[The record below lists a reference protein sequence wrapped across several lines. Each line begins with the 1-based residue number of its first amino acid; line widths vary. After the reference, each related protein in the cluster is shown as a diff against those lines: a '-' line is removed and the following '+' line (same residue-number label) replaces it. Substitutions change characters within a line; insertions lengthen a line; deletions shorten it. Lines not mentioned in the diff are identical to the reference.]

1 LRSLGARGE
10 SLALRDSAALGN
22 TAITY
27 SPLFVRSFARNHK
40 LRITSKGIK
49 RRASERFQ
57 ESTNNKPKLSPRKP
71 LSAMAQVL
79 SPGQVIEPAK
89 PKKEDDE
96 WRENLNVRMI
106 CQECR
111 EDPPNL
117 YEDHASG
124 DMVCTSCGLVL
135 AQRNVDVSSEWRT
148 FSNDDQGND
157 DPSRVGDGPNALLN
171 GAQLNTGIAFGDGMR
186 SKDLHR
192 AQNKSNVD
200 KGNKPL
206 LVAYKQ
212 IGALCDGWQLPN
224 AVSDTTKHLYKDAS
238 EAGLAKGKSQ
248 DALIAGCLF
257 FACRR
262 NNVPRTFREVM
273 ELTRVSKKEIGRTFK
288 ALEKFIRERD
298 EERLKGGDGTAM
310 VAGGMS
316 PETLTLDEVRTILNL
331 CSLGTVVSQEVYNPS
346 AHRQDPSDLC
356 NRFCSMLD
364 MDQKTTNVAIQ
375 LAAKLKDSG
384 SLAGR
389 SPLSAA
395 AASIFMAGHL
405 MGVPKS
411 AKEIATV
418 VGVSDSTIRGAYKLL
433 YGEKD
438 ILIDAEIQARGV
450 NMEKL
455 PKPA

>member
-1 LRSLGARGE
+1 
-10 SLALRDSAALGN
+10 
-22 TAITY
+22 
-27 SPLFVRSFARNHK
+27 
-40 LRITSKGIK
+40 
-49 RRASERFQ
+49 
-57 ESTNNKPKLSPRKP
+57 
-71 LSAMAQVL
+71 MAQVL

-89 PKKEDDE
+89 QKQQDDE

-106 CQECR
+106 CHECR

-117 YEDHASG
+117 VEDHASG
-124 DMVCTSCGLVL
+124 DMVCSTCGLVL
-135 AQRNVDVSSEWRT
+135 AERNVDVSSEWRT

-192 AQNKSNVD
+192 AQNKANVD

-224 AVSDTTKHLYKDAS
+224 SVSDTTKHLYKDAS

-257 FACRR
+257 YACRR
-262 NNVPRTFREVM
+262 NKVARTFREVY
-273 ELTRVSKKEIGRTFK
+273 ELTRVTKKEIGRTFK
-288 ALEKFIRERD
+288 ALEKFIRDRD
-298 EERLKGGDGTAM
+298 EDRAKGGDTTAM
-310 VAGGMS
+310 VAGGKF
-316 PETLTLDEVRTILNL
+316 PTTLTIHEVHTMLNL
-331 CSLGTVVSQEVYNPS
+331 CFSGTIVSQEAYS
-346 AHRQDPSDLC
+346 APGQDPSDLC
-356 NRFCSMLD
+356 NRFCSQLD
-364 MDQKTTNVAIQ
+364 MDLKTTNVAIAI
-375 LAAKLKDSG
+375 AANLKNDG

-411 AKEIATV
+411 AKEIAGV

-433 YGEKD
+433 YLAQKRLLD
-438 ILIDAEIQARGV
+438 DEIHARGINV
-450 NMEKL
+450 DKL

>member
-1 LRSLGARGE
+1 MRSPSARGE
-10 SLALRDSAALGN
+10 SLALRDSATLGN
-22 TAITY
+22 TANTY

-49 RRASERFQ
+49 RRASERF
-57 ESTNNKPKLSPRKP
+57 ENTLKKPKLAPRKP
-71 LSAMAQVL
+71 LAAMAQVL
-79 SPGQVIEPAK
+79 SPGQVIEP
-89 PKKEDDE
+89 PVQKKQDE
-96 WRENLNVRMI
+96 EWHENLNVRMI

-171 GAQLNTGIAFGDGMR
+171 GAQLNTGIAYDNN
-186 SKDLHR
+186 SKNKDLHR
-192 AQNKSNVD
+192 TQGKSTVE

-212 IGALCDGWQLPN
+212 IGALCDGWQLPGQ
-224 AVSDTTKHLYKDAS
+224 VSDTTKHLYKDAS

-298 EERLKGGDGTAM
+298 EERMKSGDSTAM
-310 VAGGMS
+310 VAGGKF
-316 PETLTLDEVRTILNL
+316 PVQLTLDDVHTMLNL
-331 CSLGTVVSQEVYNPS
+331 MLHRHCRVNGIIQPQRTPSRSQRLV
-346 AHRQDPSDLC
+346 Q
-356 NRFCSMLD
+356 
-364 MDQKTTNVAIQ
+364 
-375 LAAKLKDSG
+375 
-384 SLAGR
+384 
-389 SPLSAA
+389 PLLQHA
-395 AASIFMAGHL
+395 
-405 MGVPKS
+405 
-411 AKEIATV
+411 
-418 VGVSDSTIRGAYKLL
+418 
-433 YGEKD
+433 
-438 ILIDAEIQARGV
+438 
-450 NMEKL
+450 
-455 PKPA
+455 

>member
-1 LRSLGARGE
+1 
-10 SLALRDSAALGN
+10 
-22 TAITY
+22 
-27 SPLFVRSFARNHK
+27 
-40 LRITSKGIK
+40 
-49 RRASERFQ
+49 
-57 ESTNNKPKLSPRKP
+57 
-71 LSAMAQVL
+71 MAQVL
-79 SPGQVIEPAK
+79 SPGQVIEP
-89 PKKEDDE
+89 PTQKKQDDE

-192 AQNKSNVD
+192 AQNKANVD

-310 VAGGMS
+310 VAGGGW
-316 PETLTLDEVRTILNL
+316 V
-331 CSLGTVVSQEVYNPS
+331 
-346 AHRQDPSDLC
+346 
-356 NRFCSMLD
+356 
-364 MDQKTTNVAIQ
+364 
-375 LAAKLKDSG
+375 
-384 SLAGR
+384 
-389 SPLSAA
+389 
-395 AASIFMAGHL
+395 
-405 MGVPKS
+405 
-411 AKEIATV
+411 
-418 VGVSDSTIRGAYKLL
+418 
-433 YGEKD
+433 
-438 ILIDAEIQARGV
+438 
-450 NMEKL
+450 
-455 PKPA
+455 

>member
-1 LRSLGARGE
+1 
-10 SLALRDSAALGN
+10 
-22 TAITY
+22 
-27 SPLFVRSFARNHK
+27 
-40 LRITSKGIK
+40 
-49 RRASERFQ
+49 
-57 ESTNNKPKLSPRKP
+57 
-71 LSAMAQVL
+71 MAQVL
-79 SPGQVIEPAK
+79 SPGQVIEP
-89 PKKEDDE
+89 PVQKKQDDE

-111 EDPPNL
+111 EDPPQL

-124 DMVCTSCGLVL
+124 DMVCTTCGLVL
-135 AQRNVDVSSEWRT
+135 AERNVDVSSEWRT

-171 GAQLNTGIAFGDGMR
+171 GAQLNTGVAYTDGPR

-192 AQNKSNVD
+192 AQSKINVE

-212 IGALCDGWQLPN
+212 IGALCDGWQLPG
-224 AVSDTTKHLYKDAS
+224 AVSDTTKHIYKDAS

-262 NNVPRTFREVM
+262 NNVPRTFREVT

-298 EERLKGGDGTAM
+298 DQRLKSGESTSM
-310 VAGGMS
+310 VAGGKFYVL
-316 PETLTLDEVRTILNL
+316 LTLDDVHTMLNL
-331 CSLGTVVSQEVYNPS
+331 YLLGTVVSQESYNPS

-411 AKEIATV
+411 AKEIANV

-433 YGEKD
+433 YQEKD
-438 ILIDAEIQARGV
+438 ILLDAEILARGV
-450 NMEKL
+450 NVEKL